1 MTYSAAS
8 RRGNARASQVP
19 PDYARSM
26 SLAVFDIDGVVA
38 DVRHRLHHLERR
50 PKDWGG
56 FFAAARDDTPLDEG
70 VALATD
76 LAQRHDVA
84 WLTGR
89 PEWLRATT
97 ARWLERYAL
106 PAGELFLRGNGD
118 RRPARLYKLGVL
130 RRLATQEIAA
140 FVDDDAEVVEA
151 AQLAGYPAVLA
162 DWAPR
167 APVLRDAQ
175 DRLGRT

>member
-1 MTYSAAS
+1 
-8 RRGNARASQVP
+8 
-19 PDYARSM
+19 
-26 SLAVFDIDGVVA
+26 
-38 DVRHRLHHLERR
+38 
-50 PKDWGG
+50 
-56 FFAAARDDTPLDEG
+56 
-70 VALATD
+70 
-76 LAQRHDVA
+76 
-84 WLTGR
+84 
-89 PEWLRATT
+89 
-97 ARWLERYAL
+97 
-106 PAGELFLRGNGD
+106 
-118 RRPARLYKLGVL
+118 VL